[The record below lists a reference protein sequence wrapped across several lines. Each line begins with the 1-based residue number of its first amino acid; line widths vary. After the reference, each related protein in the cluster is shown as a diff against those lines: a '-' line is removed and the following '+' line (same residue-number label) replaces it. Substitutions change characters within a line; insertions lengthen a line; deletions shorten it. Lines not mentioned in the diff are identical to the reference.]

1 MPTALGPALLGTRIH
16 FATAFTWYIFR
27 YLESVE
33 GHCGYEFSWSP
44 FRLIPF
50 ASDYAY
56 HSFHHS
62 HNIGNYSS
70 FFTIWDTV
78 DGSNKVYY
86 DFLKEMKEDLTNK
99 QQQDC
104 KDKK

>member
-1 MPTALGPALLGTRIH
+1 M
-16 FATAFTWYIFR
+16 TAFTWYVLRFV
-27 YLESVE
+27 ESQE

-44 FRLIPF
+44 FRLLPF

-56 HSFHHS
+56 HAYHHQ

-78 DGSNKVYY
+78 DGTNKVYY
-86 DFLKEMKEDLTNK
+86 EYLADIRKRYHSE
-99 QQQDC
+99 QD
-104 KDKK
+104 